1 MTQPIKITTK
11 EQAQS
16 FIDSNE
22 NFLFDCDGV
31 LWLGNTPIR
40 NAINTLKLLRSLN
53 KRLIFVTNNA
63 MKSRQ
68 DYVEKFASLGFEIKI
83 DDMFSSA
90 FAAAVYVSEIAKIPK
105 DKKALV
111 IGQSGLT
118 NELNLAGI
126 ETIIGPD
133 PKYRRDITDED
144 RENINIDPSIGA
156 VVCGLDLYINYLKI
170 AHGLTQLRNP
180 KTIFVATNMDST
192 FPSHGKVF
200 PGAGTVVSTLMFS
213 SGREPVVCGKPS
225 QIMMDCV
232 QAKYHL
238 DPKKTV
244 MVGDRLNT
252 DIKFGNNGGLATLMV
267 LTGIENEET
276 VLSLGPDADS
286 TPDFYA
292 ESLGNLYELLKE

>member
-180 KTIFVATNMDST
+180 KTIFVATNMD
-192 FPSHGKVF
+192 
-200 PGAGTVVSTLMFS
+200 
-213 SGREPVVCGKPS
+213 
-225 QIMMDCV
+225 
-232 QAKYHL
+232 
-238 DPKKTV
+238 
-244 MVGDRLNT
+244 
-252 DIKFGNNGGLATLMV
+252 
-267 LTGIENEET
+267 
-276 VLSLGPDADS
+276 
-286 TPDFYA
+286 
-292 ESLGNLYELLKE
+292 